1 MIYLVIFVL
10 LNIVFY
16 FSTYHCCLCRWRMS
30 LCLLLCAPFQVV
42 SLGES
47 LGMTKPSQWNYSLL
61 NLNRAL
67 SPHSSAYWRGKI
79 KNQASPCESCKL
91 SAVRRVASPRDR
103 AGDPVSCSA
112 CTSLPW
118 EPDRKCGCLS
128 RLAGSTKASLWA
140 YMLGCQRTG
149 SPRWSILTDHP
160 ILEDVGLLP
169 AFLPPAQESEGAHP
183 WPDGV
188 NAYYTTSSFVT

>member
-1 MIYLVIFVL
+1 MIYLVIFML

-16 FSTYHCCLCRWRMS
+16 FSTCHCCLCRWRMS
-30 LCLLLCAPFQVV
+30 LCILLCAPFQDV

-47 LGMTKPSQWNYSLL
+47 LGMTKPSQWNDSLL

-79 KNQASPCESCKL
+79 KNWAWPCESCKL

-118 EPDRKCGCLS
+118 SRTENAGVYQHWPEAPRQPSEPTCWDVRELEAHGGPSWLITPSWRMWVFCLLSS
-128 RLAGSTKASLWA
+128 RPPWS
-140 YMLGCQRTG
+140 QRV
-149 SPRWSILTDHP
+149 P
-160 ILEDVGLLP
+160 ILDLMG
-169 AFLPPAQESEGAHP
+169 
-183 WPDGV
+183 
-188 NAYYTTSSFVT
+188 